1 MKTQAKELLLKFK
14 SIQNLNEQLENP
26 TNIKI
31 IKDQSDELTEENLN
45 KIRTILDCLDT
56 YNKYEGI
63 KTKNDIECFYSQI
76 NNCSMKERV
85 VLETMHTLSITKT
98 NKNRPKFLKYND
110 IIEDDTKDELDIDKK
125 IFNAVERVTHKTL
138 HKDKNEKNKN
148 IVCQIFN
155 DLSDFEFKE
164 SEKNIG
170 YNNIDKLINS
180 LKEKQPY
187 IEFIAIK
194 AIIVSMINLTQ
205 ELINIYYKIS
215 EEMNLNVNVNIISE
229 DNYISDDDDEFDI
242 FEINPKI
249 FEILFN
255 DYIFTSNR
263 CSFLE
268 NFFIESF
275 NNFRN
280 KYKMDFNLSDLFSD
294 IFWNKIFHNKI
305 LTKKFIGIYIGNDK
319 CEDNIRKILA
329 KIIKIISDKSIP
341 IKSQIIQLL
350 SLNNIENEEIDL
362 ISTIIQKKNINHDYL
377 NNERIINNVNYKALN
392 PEGIIIDDEEDNI
405 HNNNINEIKIEKKE
419 DKKEKSNEKKEQ
431 KFTDGEMENKTVE
444 EIYNYINDNSEVK
457 TKKKK
462 RNKKKKNKKN
472 KNDNQNK
479 IKNETEEN
487 KIEEDEDEIVLKF
500 KEDIIKN
507 VIDAN
512 KINKI
517 KPVFSEGYLDM
528 ISQKY

>member
-26 TNIKI
+26 PNIKI
-31 IKDQSDELTEENLN
+31 IKDHSDELTEENLI
-45 KIRTILDCLDT
+45 KIKTILDCLDS
-56 YNKYEGI
+56 YNKYEES
-63 KTKNDIECFYSQI
+63 KTKNNIECFYSQI

-85 VLETMHTLSITKT
+85 VLETMHSLSITKT
-98 NKNRPKFLKYND
+98 NKIRNKFIKYND
-110 IIEDDTKDELDIDKK
+110 IIESDNKDELDIDKK
-125 IFNAVERVTHKTL
+125 IFNAVERVAHKTL

-148 IVCQIFN
+148 IVCQIYN
-155 DLSDFEFKE
+155 DLSDYEFKE

-242 FEINPKI
+242 IEINPKI

-280 KYKMDFNLSDLFSD
+280 KYKMDFNLSDLFCD

-305 LTKKFIGIYIGNDK
+305 LSKKFIGIYIGNEK

-341 IKSQIIQLL
+341 IKTQIIQLL
-350 SLNNIENEEIDL
+350 SLNNIQNEEIDL
-362 ISTIIQKKNINHDYL
+362 ISTIIKQKNINHDYL

-392 PEGIIIDDEEDNI
+392 PEGIIIDDDEEDT
-405 HNNNINEIKIEKKE
+405 HDNNINEIKIDKKE
-419 DKKEKSNEKKEQ
+419 DKKEK
-431 KFTDGEMENKTVE
+431 KFTEGENENKTVE

-462 RNKKKKNKKN
+462 RNKKRRNKNKKN
-472 KNDNQNK
+472 ENQNK
-479 IKNETEEN
+479 IKNEIEEN

-500 KEDIIKN
+500 KEDIIKT

>member
-1 MKTQAKELLLKFK
+1 
-14 SIQNLNEQLENP
+14 
-26 TNIKI
+26 
-31 IKDQSDELTEENLN
+31 
-45 KIRTILDCLDT
+45 
-56 YNKYEGI
+56 
-63 KTKNDIECFYSQI
+63 
-76 NNCSMKERV
+76 MKERI
-85 VLETMHTLSITKT
+85 VLETMLALSKSNNHK
-98 NKNRPKFLKYND
+98 NKSKFLNYND
-110 IIEDDTKDELDIDKK
+110 ILDFEHSDKINEDVDKR
-125 IFNAVERVTHKTL
+125 IFQAVDRVAHKTL
-138 HKDKNEKNKN
+138 HKDKNEKNNN
-148 IVCQIFN
+148 IICQIYN
-155 DLSDFEFKE
+155 DLNDFEFRA
-164 SEKNIG
+164 SEKSIG
-170 YNNIDKLINS
+170 YQNVDKLINS

-187 IEFIAIK
+187 LEFIAIK
-194 AIIVSMINLTQ
+194 AIIISIMNITQ
-205 ELINIYYKIS
+205 ELINIYYKNS
-215 EEMNLNVNVNIISE
+215 EEMNLNVNLNII
-229 DNYISDDDDEFDI
+229 DDDISDDDEIDMI
-242 FEINPKI
+242 KINPKI

-255 DYIFTSNR
+255 DYIFISNR

-280 KYKMDFNLSDLFSD
+280 KYKMDFNLSDLFCD

-305 LTKKFIGIYIGNDK
+305 LSKKFIGIYIGNEK

-341 IKSQIIQLL
+341 IKTQIIQLL
-350 SLNNIENEEIDL
+350 SLNNIQNEEIDL
-362 ISTIIQKKNINHDYL
+362 ISTIIKQKNINHDYL

-392 PEGIIIDDEEDNI
+392 PEGIIIDDDEEDT
-405 HNNNINEIKIEKKE
+405 HDNNINEIKIDKKE
-419 DKKEKSNEKKEQ
+419 DKKEK
-431 KFTDGEMENKTVE
+431 KFTEGENENKTVE

-462 RNKKKKNKKN
+462 RNKKRRNKNKKN
-472 KNDNQNK
+472 ENKNK
-479 IKNETEEN
+479 KNEIEEN

-500 KEDIIKN
+500 KEDIIKT